1 MECFPPRMLCVHS
14 GRDTHRAGVPKHS
27 VGSRRSQDYEVST
40 RAFRSTVPVAN
51 PIFRETAI
59 EPSYRKRSGLRL
71 FVGTAGSEASKQW
84 SEGFANKGSK
94 MGAAGVLG
102 TADRPALQAARRS

>member
-1 MECFPPRMLCVHS
+1 M
-14 GRDTHRAGVPKHS
+14 
-27 VGSRRSQDYEVST
+27 QI
-40 RAFRSTVPVAN
+40 VPVAN